1 MKKYLNSS
9 SIYILL
15 WCLYNLQGALYP
27 SGSLL
32 AKLLL
37 FIILIWSIFSFIR
50 VNIYP
55 NSLPSF
61 LKASN
66 LFLLIMTFYGVV
78 LIISGQELYITEDY
92 AHIKSYNHDYLKNI
106 YLSLLPIYVCYDY
119 SRSGKFD
126 QTHINLYTATLLP
139 VFIINFIYSYN
150 QAVQLASR
158 LEGFSGATLNVGYKF
173 LSMFPLVLL
182 MCRNYIKYILLL
194 ICTFFI
200 LLSVKRGAILIAFV
214 CFIYFL
220 YTTLKNAQ
228 SRRRGGIVVL
238 TILSI
243 VIVYFITNEILES
256 YEYFIRRLESTI
268 EGNTS
273 NRNVIY
279 KTYFT
284 HFISE
289 TNLFRFVFGNGA
301 NSTLKIGFN
310 YAHNDW
316 LELAINNGLTGVII
330 YALYFIA
337 LIKDYFALKK
347 KKFKYANVVFMAFII
362 MFMSSIFSMSYATIS
377 MPIAISLG
385 YTMVYVNRN
394 TIIV

>member
-37 FIILIWSIFSFIR
+37 FVILIWSIFSFIR
-50 VNIYP
+50 VNKSP
-55 NSLPSF
+55 NTLPSF

-66 LFLLIMTFYGVV
+66 LFLFIMTFYGVV

-92 AHIKSYNHDYLKNI
+92 AQIKSYNHDYLKNI

-126 QTHINLYTATLLP
+126 QTHINLYTVTLLS

-150 QAVQLASR
+150 QAVQLAGS
-158 LEGFSGATLNVGYKF
+158 SGATLNVGYKF

-194 ICTFFI
+194 VCTFFI

-220 YTTLKNAQ
+220 YTMLKNVK

-243 VIVYFITNEILES
+243 VTVYFITNEILES
-256 YEYFIRRLESTI
+256 YEYFIRRLESTL
-268 EGNTS
+268 EGNIS
-273 NRNVIY
+273 NRDVIY
-279 KTYFT
+279 RTYFN

-289 TNLFRFVFGNGA
+289 TNLFRFIFGNGA

-337 LIKDYFALKK
+337 LIKDYFVLKK
-347 KKFKYANVVFMAFII
+347 KKNKYANVVFMAFII
-362 MFMSSIFSMSYATIS
+362 MFMSSIFSMSYANIS

-385 YTMVYVNRN
+385 YTMIYVNRN
-394 TIIV
+394 TITV